1 MGISLVLIV
10 LGILASA
17 SVIVKMKPEAKRLI
31 AVIEPFQGWIGVACF
46 VWGLINIMNGI
57 RALSYPSLVG
67 PFIFAAV
74 ATMILLGLLMGFGL
88 ISKYALSRN
97 ELALAKGEMLR
108 SKLATIQIPLG
119 FAAIGIGVATIVL

>member
-17 SVIVKMKPEAKRLI
+17 SVIIKMKPEAKQLI

-46 VWGLINIMNGI
+46 IWGLVNIVTGI
-57 RALSYPSLVG
+57 KALTIPSLVG

-88 ISKYALSRN
+88 ISKYALSKN
-97 ELALAKGEMLR
+97 EAALAKGEMIR
-108 SKLATIQIPLG
+108 ARLATVQIPLG
-119 FAAIGIGVATIVL
+119 FAAIVIGVVTIIL